1 MDAGFEKTPTR
12 FYSGNRKGQCVSS
25 PNRLVI
31 LASGAGSLTEA
42 LIDAEK
48 AGRLSGHIVAVGSD
62 RESGALNVARAA
74 GIPTFTVAP
83 AEFASR
89 DLWDQALT
97 QTVALFK
104 PTLVV
109 SAGFMRVLG
118 AAFLDAFEGRTIN
131 SHPAL
136 LPLFPGGHA
145 VRDAL
150 EAGVTETG
158 CTVHWVSAGV
168 DTGRVIAQRSVQV
181 LPADDEDSLHERIKE
196 QERPLLVEVI
206 NLLS

>member
-1 MDAGFEKTPTR
+1 
-12 FYSGNRKGQCVSS
+12 V
-25 PNRLVI
+25 
-31 LASGAGSLTEA
+31 LASGVGSLTEA

-48 AGRLSGHIVAVGSD
+48 TGHLSGHIVAVGSD
-62 RESGALNVARAA
+62 RESGAVGIARTA
-74 GIPTFTVAP
+74 GIPTFTVRP
-83 AEFASR
+83 TDFDHR
-89 DLWDQALT
+89 DLWDQALR

-118 AAFLDAFEGRTIN
+118 AAFLDEFEGLTIN

-150 EAGVTETG
+150 EAGVSETG
-158 CTVHWVSAGV
+158 CTVHWISAGV
-168 DTGRVIAQRSVQV
+168 DTGRVIAQRRVAVQ
-181 LPADDEDSLHERIKE
+181 PGDDVASLHERIKE
-196 QERPLLVEVI
+196 QERQLLVEVI
-206 NLLS
+206 NQLV